1 TEVSSINKRV
11 FRTLSSPMIIA
22 PKDWI
27 TIEPEGAADFILTVD
42 SDSYH
47 KLKIKEIKFKIS
59 KKKIHFAKYR
69 HTHYWHRVKTEII
82 DNKDW
87 ITIEPEGA
95 AYFILTV
102 DSDSY
107 HKLKIKEIKFK
118 ISKKKIHFAKYRHTH
133 FWHRVQ
139 TAFIG
144 DEDAD

>member
-1 TEVSSINKRV
+1 
-11 FRTLSSPMIIA
+11 MIIA

-69 HTHYWHRVKTEII
+69 HTH
-82 DNKDW
+82 
-87 ITIEPEGA
+87 
-95 AYFILTV
+95 
-102 DSDSY
+102 
-107 HKLKIKEIKFK
+107 
-118 ISKKKIHFAKYRHTH
+118 